1 MDVELLR
8 NTDVEIPLIVTKEMI
23 TDFVT
28 EILIHKGTFK
38 QELLLM
44 IRSEQF
50 ITAIILLLLYIV
62 FIYIEYWEKIKYYA
76 SFLLKTPWR
85 TFH

>member
-23 TDFVT
+23 TDFVA
-28 EILIHKGTFK
+28 EILIHKGTSK

-50 ITAIILLLLYIV
+50 VTAII
-62 FIYIEYWEKIKYYA
+62 
-76 SFLLKTPWR
+76 
-85 TFH
+85 